1 VLRDHRNAPIPDSL
15 KALFTLIEKVAL
27 TSHEVTAEDTE
38 AARRAGN
45 SDEAI
50 YDAITVCS
58 LFKFYNTWTDGC
70 GVERLT
76 PEGYAASGKR
86 LSQNG
91 YVTRSAQ

>member
-1 VLRDHRNAPIPDSL
+1 VLTDHRNAPIRESL

-27 TSHEVTAEDTE
+27 ASHEVTAEDTE

-76 PEGYAASGKR
+76 QEGYAASGKR

-91 YVTRSAQ
+91 YVTRSPQ